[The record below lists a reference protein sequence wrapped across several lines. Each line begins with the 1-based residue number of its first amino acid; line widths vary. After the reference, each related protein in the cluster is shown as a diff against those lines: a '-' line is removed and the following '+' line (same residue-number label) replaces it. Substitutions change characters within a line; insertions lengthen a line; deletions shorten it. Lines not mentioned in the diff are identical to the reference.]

1 MGNPEFAF
9 PLGFM
14 LLNIEFM
21 CSVLR
26 SIICALSFLFSFW
39 PLHFLSFFGLQIFI
53 NPLESSNVSFNIT

>member
-26 SIICALSFLFSFW
+26 SIICVLSFLFSFW
-39 PLHFLSFFGLQIFI
+39 PLHFCRFSVYRFLLI
-53 NPLESSNVSFNIT
+53 L